1 MNPPQTDQEL
11 LSPASRVPR
20 GPSSW
25 FGWFLDPVPPRFLL
39 PATGVLILGLDWLLF
54 SKEVAS
60 LGMATPVTFVIGFML
75 GSFGAYHLQRYY
87 ARNTRSAAL
96 LKALLAGV
104 LVGVPFPLVGTLAGG
119 WVIASSGLAD
129 LKRRVGKDRQQ
140 PRQL

>member
-1 MNPPQTDQEL
+1 MKQTNTVQEL
-11 LSPASRVPR
+11 LPPASKKPA
-20 GPSSW
+20 GQTGLFTW
-25 FGWFLDPVPPRFLL
+25 FIDPVPPRFLL
-39 PATGVLILGLDWLLF
+39 PATGVLILGLDWMLF
-54 SKEVAS
+54 SKEAAS
-60 LGMATPVTFVIGFML
+60 LGMAAPVTSVVGFLL

-129 LKRRVGKDRQQ
+129 LRRRFWKDRHQAQ
-140 PRQL
+140 